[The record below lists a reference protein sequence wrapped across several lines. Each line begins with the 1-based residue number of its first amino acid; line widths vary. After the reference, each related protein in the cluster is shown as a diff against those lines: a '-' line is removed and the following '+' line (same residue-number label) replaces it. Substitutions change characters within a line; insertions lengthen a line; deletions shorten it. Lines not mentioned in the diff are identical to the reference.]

1 MLGVVVFGVNR
12 DNLDELYKKGKW
24 RELYLVVKKLL
35 RVSPRSY
42 RLNLYMARYY
52 YNVGKYKD
60 AIKFYERAIIYSDEK
75 IALPYSELANL
86 YYHMRDYESSL
97 RVSDK
102 CLKREEGE
110 YSCLL
115 TLARTYYKLEK
126 FKDAYDVIRKIVL
139 LGNNRYE
146 TYLYLGLVYLNRGKY
161 EKAITAFKYGLLL
174 KPADGVLY
182 YNLGVC
188 YERLGN
194 YEMALIMYDKGMR
207 EYGNNDVMR
216 EAKILVQ
223 EHIFSLPR

>member
-1 MLGVVVFGVNR
+1 M
-12 DNLDELYKKGKW
+12 
-24 RELYLVVKKLL
+24 
-35 RVSPRSY
+35 
-42 RLNLYMARYY
+42 
-52 YNVGKYKD
+52 
-60 AIKFYERAIIYSDEK
+60 
-75 IALPYSELANL
+75 
-86 YYHMRDYESSL
+86 
-97 RVSDK
+97 
-102 CLKREEGE
+102 
-110 YSCLL
+110 
-115 TLARTYYKLEK
+115 
-126 FKDAYDVIRKIVL
+126 
-139 LGNNRYE
+139 GNNRYE

-207 EYGNNDVMR
+207 EYGNNDVMK